1 MKYDVFISYSR
12 KDTATADQICAAFD
26 KVGISYFIDRQGIGG
41 GFEFPDILAEAIL
54 DSQLI
59 LFLASEN
66 AYESK
71 YINAEL
77 TFAFNEK
84 PKNTILPYII
94 DGSQLPN
101 SMKLICSSMN
111 WRVKSEHPI
120 EPVLVDDVLA
130 MLGREKVAAKRE
142 QERVKQEQIIK
153 QQRLDE
159 EREARERLARAAEL
173 ERIAREKAESER
185 LAREKAREQQRLEQE
200 RAERERLAKER
211 AEAEE
216 RARQAELERIAQE
229 KAERERIEDVVRLS
243 GKGRNGIYRVGDY
256 YDDGTKRG
264 VVFEVDKSGRHGKI
278 VSIVLVWDD
287 IHTRMSWAKSPV
299 WGKDYAK
306 EHLGLLDKH
315 DGWQNQQKVMQIK
328 DWRKHYPA
336 FAFCADLG
344 EGWYLPAIE
353 ELLVFIREGSVRDAV
368 SKTLEAKKSRLNDG
382 TAYWSS
388 TEYPEDIRSKNG
400 YYSAMCATSKGVLHR
415 DSFFSSTKNY
425 NKLVRAITTF

>member
-54 DSQLI
+54 DSQI
-59 LFLASEN
+59 VLFLASKN
-66 AYESK
+66 AYDAK
-71 YINAEL
+71 FINAEL

-142 QERVKQEQIIK
+142 QERVEQEQTIK
-153 QQRLDE
+153 QQRLNED
-159 EREARERLARAAEL
+159 
-173 ERIAREKAESER
+173 
-185 LAREKAREQQRLEQE
+185 
-200 RAERERLAKER
+200 R

-278 VSIVLVWDD
+278 VSIVESKL
-287 IHTRMSWAKSPV
+287 SWTSANIVHKHDE
-299 WGKDYAK
+299 K
-306 EHLGLLDKH
+306 HLGLLDKH

-328 DWRKHYPA
+328 DWRKYYPV
-336 FAFCADLG
+336 FDFCADFG

-368 SKTLEAKKSRLNDG
+368 SKTLKAKNSCLNDDG
-382 TAYWSS
+382 IYWSS
-388 TEYPEDIRSKNG
+388 TEYPADVCTERGS
-400 YYSAMCATSKGVLHR
+400 YCAMKADYKGVWQHINGAVIV
-415 DSFFSSTKNY
+415 DTGSFRLTIPGCG
-425 NKLVRAITTF
+425 KLQSGFVRAITTF